1 MSAAVLAVFWLSVA
15 AIAYAQF
22 GYLACLAVLSRV
34 IHRPVK
40 RAPIHPSVS
49 LIVPVY
55 NGGGLISSKIENLLA
70 LDYPPELIE
79 IIIVDDCSTDDTAGI
94 VGVGLR
100 PGPALHLLR
109 LDRRSGKAAA
119 LNAGLAIAK
128 GEIIGFTDVAAML
141 EPDALALAVERF
153 ADPTVGCVSSEDE
166 VIAGRGVAASESL
179 YTRIDTHIR
188 GLEAS
193 IASATGMNG
202 SFYLAR
208 HELCPPF
215 PLDLA
220 TDMFTALHCVD
231 RGFRAVVDERAK
243 VRLTAQPNAGR
254 EFERKVRTMVTGLR
268 AQRAFIR
275 LLNPLCFGVFSIF
288 LVSHKLLRY
297 LTPVFVLSSVASTA
311 YLSPSGAVFTWLLWA
326 ELALVCIGLLQIGV
340 ETLTARSGAGTA
352 PAFICVTIAAAMMGW
367 YRYFRGER
375 YETWQPTERSP
386 V

>member
-1 MSAAVLAVFWLSVA
+1 VSAAVLAVFWLSVA

-34 IHRPVK
+34 ICRPVK
-40 RAPIHPSVS
+40 RAPMRPLVS
-49 LIVPVY
+49 LIVPVH
-55 NGGGLISSKIENLLA
+55 NVGGLISGKIENLLA

-94 VGVGLR
+94 VGAGLR
-100 PGPALHLLR
+100 PGPALLLC

-141 EPDALALAVERF
+141 EPRALALAVERF
-153 ADPTVGCVSSEDE
+153 ADPKVGCVSSEDE

-179 YTRIDTHIR
+179 YTRIDTR
-188 GLEAS
+188 MRRLESA

-208 HELCPPF
+208 RELCPPF

-231 RGFRAVVDERAK
+231 RGYRAVVEENSKA
-243 VRLTAQPNAGR
+243 RLIAQPSPGR

-275 LLNPLCFGVFSIF
+275 LLNPLRFGGFSIF
-288 LVSHKLLRY
+288 LVSHKLFRY
-297 LTPVFVLSSVASTA
+297 LTPVFVSLAVVSTA
-311 YLSPSGAVFTWLLWA
+311 YLSPAGTAFTWLLWA
-326 ELALVCIGLLQIGV
+326 ELALMCIGLIQIAAK
-340 ETLTARSGAGTA
+340 TLTARSGAAGA
-352 PAFICVTIAAAMMGW
+352 PAFICVTIAAAMIGW
-367 YRYFRGER
+367 YRYLRGER
-375 YETWQPTERSP
+375 YETWQPTQRSP

>member
-34 IHRPVK
+34 IQRPVK

-79 IIIVDDCSTDDTAGI
+79 IIIVDDCSTDDTASI
-94 VGVGLR
+94 VGAGLR
-100 PGPALHLLR
+100 PGPTLRLLR

-119 LNAGLAIAK
+119 LNAGLEIAK
-128 GEIIGFTDVAAML
+128 GEIIGFSDVAAML
-141 EPDALALAVERF
+141 EPRALSLAVERF
-153 ADPTVGCVSSEDE
+153 VAPTVGCVSSEDE

-179 YTRIDTHIR
+179 YTRIDAVMR
-188 GLEAS
+188 RLESA

-208 HELCPPF
+208 RELCPPF

-220 TDMFTALHCVD
+220 TDMFTSLHCVG
-231 RGFRAVVDERAK
+231 RGFRAVVEERSK
-243 VRLTAQPNAGR
+243 VRLIAQASARR

-275 LLNPLCFGVFSIF
+275 LLNPLRFGVFSIF
-288 LVSHKLLRY
+288 LVSHKLFRY
-297 LTPVFVLSSVASTA
+297 LTPVFVVMAVASTA
-311 YLSPSGAVFTWLLWA
+311 YLSPSRAAFTWLLWA
-326 ELALVCIGLLQIGV
+326 ELVLMCIGLLQIGAQ
-340 ETLTARSGAGTA
+340 TLTARCGAAGF